1 MKDEKPN
8 ANSST
13 SRPAKR
19 PKRRDRIRRYAKSPV
34 ISTRDNTQI
43 GSEHKSVSR
52 SSNPGLKSGPRNSA
66 TPVNP
71 GEPTQHQTSLNFA
84 PTASRQKQA
93 HITSNEAIDSSY
105 ATSNAYEG
113 NEEYS
118 NNDHFSVED
127 LNLRENEVDPLPDVL
142 DANLELHTGHDDQS
156 LAKLSMNEQDQE
168 KGRKDPVELK
178 QDVADDPQSAT
189 SIDRQ
194 GSLSLQIPGSV
205 LREVMQTSL
214 SSRAAYWSHELY
226 EGPTGEKVTVHYCT
240 SIQRSEECALLFV
253 DEPVLGF
260 DLEWYPYAR
269 RNQGGLKQH
278 ASLIQLASE
287 TRVALFHLAGHWGD
301 GVDELLAPT
310 LKRILECGD
319 ILKVGVNVAQ
329 DRTRL
334 EHHLNIKGNGYFEL
348 SHLYKLVKYA
358 QTDSKKVNKGLVR
371 LSTIAQDTL
380 QLPLSKGPV
389 RSSNWSAY
397 RLSYEQQRYAA
408 ADAYAGFRIF
418 DVLETWRKQMTP
430 TPPRPALH
438 ELNKPILFTMDE
450 IEKDN
455 Q

>member
-1 MKDEKPN
+1 V
-8 ANSST
+8 NSSI
-13 SRPAKR
+13 SRPAER
-19 PKRRDRIRRYAKSPV
+19 PKRRYRTRRYTKSAV
-34 ISTRDNTQI
+34 ISTQDNAQI
-43 GSEHKSVSR
+43 SSELKLVSR
-52 SSNPGLKSGPRNSA
+52 SSKPGLKSGPKNSP

-71 GEPTQHQTSLNFA
+71 SEPIQHQSSLNFT

-93 HITSNEAIDSSY
+93 RITSEEGIDSPY

-113 NEEYS
+113 NEECS
-118 NNDHFSVED
+118 NDDHFSVES
-127 LNLRENEVDPLPDVL
+127 LNFRENEVDPLPDVL
-142 DANLELHTGHDDQS
+142 DANLEPHTGHGDQS
-156 LAKLSMNEQDQE
+156 VAKLSMNKQDQE
-168 KGRKDPVELK
+168 NGKNDPVESK
-178 QDVADDPQSAT
+178 QGVADDPQPAT

-194 GSLSLQIPGSV
+194 SSLSLQIPGSV
-205 LREVMQTSL
+205 LRETMQTSL

-260 DLEWYPYAR
+260 DLEWHPYVR
-269 RNQGGLKQH
+269 RNQGGPKQNT
-278 ASLIQLASE
+278 SLIQLASE
-287 TRVALFHLAGHWGD
+287 TRIALFHLAGHRGC
-301 GVDELLAPT
+301 GADELLAPT